1 MLLFRFLAYMKKV
14 VDSGFAT
21 WCGGD
26 GDDRRLPQRFRSQSS
41 SFPGSS
47 TLSSGA
53 PYLQEQFSSDALS
66 FLFVDSFALYCSSK
80 TFLR

>member
-41 SFPGSS
+41 SFPGSLGFPARACLQEHFVFRS
-47 TLSSGA
+47 ALSSGA
-53 PYLQEQFSSDALS
+53 VFFRRFKLS
-66 FLFVDSFALYCSSK
+66 FC
-80 TFLR
+80 

>member
-41 SFPGSS
+41 SFPGS
-47 TLSSGA
+47 LGFPA
-53 PYLQEQFSSDALS
+53 RACLQVRS
-66 FLFVDSFALYCSSK
+66 FDLVVIF
-80 TFLR
+80 